1 MNGPVH
7 GVAAKAASRPVAKAP
22 CGEPLPVEELRRLP
36 EALASRVLRGWLVA
50 EGVPEPSYR
59 HLLAVRSL
67 VDDWH
72 GQLGIDLPA
81 GKRVVR
87 SKDAAKL
94 SRHRRLANGGCG
106 RRHCCRQ
113 HGLPAG
119 ESGARGN
126 G

>member
-1 MNGPVH
+1 MRAPIPTR
-7 GVAAKAASRPVAKAP
+7 ALLRPAG
-22 CGEPLPVEELRRLP
+22 GEPWPVEELRRLP

-72 GQLGIDLPA
+72 GQLGVDLPA

-87 SKDAAKL
+87 REGVLLVAP
-94 SRHRRLANGGCG
+94 GG
-106 RRHCCRQ
+106 RAS
-113 HGLPAG
+113 L
-119 ESGARGN
+119 RGDR
-126 G
+126 